1 MGLLKSREDETR
13 QEQSVTEVLR
23 GVPQVK
29 INSFK
34 NVAVI
39 NYTKCSP
46 QRSNRKKIELTLHLV
61 MRKSLMNLGR
71 AVLVA

>member
-1 MGLLKSREDETR
+1 MLKSGEDETR

-34 NVAVI
+34 NVAEI
-39 NYTKCSP
+39 NYSKRSP
-46 QRSNRKKIELTLHLV
+46 KVK
-61 MRKSLMNLGR
+61 
-71 AVLVA
+71 